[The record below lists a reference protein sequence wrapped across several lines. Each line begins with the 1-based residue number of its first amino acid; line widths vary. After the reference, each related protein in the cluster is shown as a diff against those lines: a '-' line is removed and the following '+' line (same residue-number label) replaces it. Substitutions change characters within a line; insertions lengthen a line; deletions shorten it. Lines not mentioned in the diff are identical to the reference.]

1 MGRPSPDL
9 RLRLTFG
16 KSPVRE
22 SRTPGPVRGDRGNPA
37 PYRDR
42 WPAPSNGQVRQDKFL
57 EPLKAQ
63 FRRNLPPARTFRHF
77 RPQKGERV
85 SNQALAPEFSDS
97 NTLPVEPTSPKT
109 RNE

>member
-1 MGRPSPDL
+1 MTAAPVVPTLRHPAPENRPLPGFLAASC
-9 RLRLTFG
+9 
-16 KSPVRE
+16 E
-22 SRTPGPVRGDRGNPA
+22 SRAR
-37 PYRDR
+37 R

-63 FRRNLPPARTFRHF
+63 FRRNLLPARTFRHF

-85 SNQALAPEFSDS
+85 SNQALGPEFSDS
-97 NTLPVEPTSPKT
+97 NTLPVEPTWPKT